1 MAYSIDLTKYTC
13 DAVDAVQFKLIRDK
27 DDLQDESNAFVPDMT
42 HQIFGQEERI
52 FGYRDLLISMY
63 YTAGP
68 MYINF
73 SYKYSRKVNEL
84 PAAGVEKLIPDKI
97 EEAID
102 NALPDISY
110 FTNIDEFSKMIGRN
124 KEFRPY
130 GVKKLAF
137 HTDKKGKMRCLNC
150 ISNMID
156 FILYYR
162 PTQAIL

>member
-1 MAYSIDLTKYTC
+1 
-13 DAVDAVQFKLIRDK
+13 
-27 DDLQDESNAFVPDMT
+27 MT
-42 HQIFGQEERI
+42 HQIFGQEEKI

-84 PAAGVEKLIPDKI
+84 PAAGVEKLVPDNI

-110 FTNIDEFSKMIGRN
+110 FTNIDEFSKMIERN
-124 KEFRPY
+124 NDFRPY
-130 GVKKLAF
+130 GEKKLAF
-137 HTDKKGKMRCLNC
+137 HTAKEGNINNLLLCMYLTH
-150 ISNMID
+150 
-156 FILYYR
+156 F
-162 PTQAIL
+162 